1 MRSLRARLL
10 LASAVVLAA
19 FLGLTGAALDQAF
32 RRSAESALRERL
44 QGHLYTL
51 LAASDLNAKNEL
63 ELPAEMPEPGFNQV
77 GSGLIAEVRDGQDRT
92 IWRSHSAVGITLN
105 ESPTPALGERVYA
118 QQANGQGPARML
130 LSFTTRWEG
139 KDRQTRQYVF
149 HVAERL
155 DVYEAQIQQFRR
167 SLFVWVA
174 ASTLL
179 LLVIQ
184 ALILRWGLR
193 PLRRLAQNLSE
204 MEAGRAQTLHGQY
217 PSEIQPLADN
227 LNILLTSART
237 HLQRYRDA
245 LGNLAHSLKTPLAV
259 LHSSIESRASQ
270 DELRAAVQEQLHR
283 MNEIVEHQL
292 QRAAIAGRT
301 ALGAPLPVAPV
312 VQKILSALDKVY
324 AGKSVQVEID
334 IAPEAVFRGDEGDLL
349 EIVGNLTDNA
359 YKWARTR
366 VRVHAHNETAG
377 RSGRE
382 FIFRV
387 EDDGSGIP
395 DDQIARVRVRGVRAD
410 VSTPGHGLGVAMVQ
424 EMAALYGGELIISRS
439 SLGGAAV
446 EVRL

>member
-19 FLGLTGAALDQAF
+19 FLGLTGVALDQAF
-32 RRSAESALRERL
+32 RHSAESTLRERL
-44 QGHLYTL
+44 QGHLYAL
-51 LAASDLNAKNEL
+51 LAASDLNANNEL
-63 ELPAEMPEPGFNQV
+63 ELPVELPEPGFNQV
-77 GSGLIAEVRDGQDRT
+77 GSGLIAEVRDGQGRA
-92 IWRSHSAVGITLN
+92 IWRSHSALGVTLA
-105 ESPTPALGERVYA
+105 ELPTPALGERVYA
-118 QQANGQGPARML
+118 QVPGGQGAARML

-139 KDRQTRQYVF
+139 RDREPRLYVF

-155 DVYEAQIQQFRR
+155 DVHEAQIQQFRR

-193 PLRRLAQNLSE
+193 PLRRLAQDLSE
-204 MEAGRAQTLHGQY
+204 MEAGRAHALQGRY

-227 LNILLTSART
+227 LNALLASART

-259 LHSSIESRASQ
+259 LHSSVESKVSQ
-270 DELRAAVQEQLHR
+270 KELRATVQEQLQR

-292 QRAAIAGRT
+292 QRAAVAGRT
-301 ALGAPLPVAPV
+301 ALGAPLPVAPAV
-312 VQKILSALDKVY
+312 RKILGALDKVY
-324 AGKSVQVEID
+324 AGKSVQAEFD
-334 IAPEAVFRGDEGDLL
+334 IAPEVVFRGDEGDLL

-366 VRVHAHNETAG
+366 VRVHARNDTAG
-377 RSGRE
+377 QPGRE
-382 FIFRV
+382 FVFRV
-387 EDDGSGIP
+387 EDDGPGIP
-395 DDQIARVRVRGVRAD
+395 EDQVARVRVRGVRAD
-410 VSTPGHGLGVAMVQ
+410 ASTPGHGLGVAVVQ
-424 EMAALYGGELIISRS
+424 EMAQLYGGELIISRS

>member
-10 LASAVVLAA
+10 LVSAVVLAA
-19 FLGLTGAALDQAF
+19 FLGLTGIALDQAF
-32 RRSAESALRERL
+32 RRSAEGALHERL
-44 QGHLYTL
+44 QGHLYAL

-63 ELPAEMPEPGFNQV
+63 ELPMELPEPAFNQV
-77 GSGLIAEVRDGQDRT
+77 GSGLSAEVRDEQGRT
-92 IWRSHSAVGITLN
+92 IWRSHSAVGVTPN
-105 ESPTPALGERVYA
+105 ELPTPPLGERVYA

-155 DVYEAQIQQFRR
+155 DVHEAQIQQFRR
-167 SLFVWVA
+167 SLFLWVA

-179 LLVIQ
+179 LLVTQ
-184 ALILRWGLR
+184 ALILRWGLG

-204 MEAGRAQTLHGQY
+204 MEAGRAHTLHGQY

-227 LNILLTSART
+227 LNALLASART

-259 LHSSIESRASQ
+259 LHSSIESKTSQ
-270 DELRAAVQEQLHR
+270 NELRVAVQEQLQR

-292 QRAAIAGRT
+292 QRAAVAGRT
-301 ALGAPLPVAPV
+301 VLGVSLPVAPAV
-312 VQKILSALDKVY
+312 RKILGALDKVY
-324 AGKSVQVEID
+324 AGKLVQAEID
-334 IAPEAVFRGDEGDLL
+334 IAPDVVFRGDEGDLL
-349 EIVGNLTDNA
+349 EMVGNLTDNA
-359 YKWARTR
+359 YKWARSR
-366 VRVHAHNETAG
+366 VRVHAHNDTAG
-377 RSGRE
+377 QPGRE
-382 FIFRV
+382 FVFRV
-387 EDDGSGIP
+387 EDDGPGIP
-395 DDQIARVRVRGVRAD
+395 EDQIVRVRERGARVDA
-410 VSTPGHGLGVAMVQ
+410 STPGHGLGMTMVQ
-424 EMAALYGGELIISRS
+424 EMAKLYGGELIISRS